1 MEPTP
6 APASPEPASPA
17 AAPPAQ
23 PPAAPDGPK
32 PSPRPARPILLGVL
46 GGCTATALLLALWS
60 QQRLGQVEKAL
71 VKRQEASQRDATEAR
86 LLAKEAQDA
95 ARESIARA
103 TLLEARVGEVAVQR
117 GQLDELMQTLLRSRD
132 DHLIAEADS
141 SLRAALQLAAIS
153 GSAEPIVAAL
163 TQARGRLSAADSV
176 RLAPI
181 LRAIDRDLE
190 AYRST
195 PLPDLASLAR
205 RLDQALRWADELTLL
220 QDPARGGPTLPPTT
234 PAASNAAPGGLP
246 LPAWLGEGLD
256 SLAEALRGLL
266 RVRRVDTPDAMLL
279 APDQAVL
286 LRENL
291 KLRLLNARL
300 ALLSRQFD
308 TAQGDLQAASDAV
321 LRHFDPEQRRH
332 APLLELL
339 RGVARQAQG
348 SSLPR
353 PDESIAA
360 LAAAQAAR

>member
-6 APASPEPASPA
+6 EPGTPDAERPAPAP
-17 AAPPAQ
+17 APPA
-23 PPAAPDGPK
+23 
-32 PSPRPARPILLGVL
+32 PARPGPLRPWWAWIL
-46 GGCTATALLLALWS
+46 ALLATVALLMAAWA

-95 ARESIARA
+95 AREATARS
-103 TLLEARVGEVAVQR
+103 TLLEARIGEVAVQR

-132 DHLIAEADS
+132 DYLIAEADS
-141 SLRAALQLAAIS
+141 SLRAAVQLAAIS

-163 TQARGRLSAADSV
+163 AQARGRLKDADSL

-220 QDPARGGPTLPPTT
+220 QDLAPGPALPPAE
-234 PAASNAAPGGLP
+234 PGASGPQAGRLP
-246 LPAWLGEGLD
+246 LPAWLQEGLN
-256 SLAEALRGLL
+256 SVGEALRGLL

-308 TAQGDLQAASDAV
+308 TAQGDLQAASEAV
-321 LRHFDPEQRRH
+321 VRHFDPEQRRH

-353 PDESIAA
+353 PDESLAA